1 MFNDLRAL
9 YSLLTPG
16 QRARLLRLQGLIV
29 VMALAEI
36 AAVLSIGPFMAV
48 VGDMGQLQGEGW
60 LATAYQMSGAS
71 NPRTFLSLM
80 GIGVLLVLILAA
92 VVSTLT
98 TWRLSLFSYSVGAE
112 LSCRLYRHYLYQ
124 PWLFHCRENSSR
136 LINKASQEVQRVT
149 QKIISPAM
157 HVNARLVLVILMS
170 VAIFTYNPV
179 VAGVGLLIFFV
190 SYMLLYKTVRR
201 FLITHGRRISR
212 TQAQR
217 LKLMSEGFGGI
228 KDVLLMHRQEAF
240 ARQFDKASRKWARG
254 QGVTQGLG
262 EAPRYAIELVAFG
275 SVILLVL
282 YLLNLHQGNLGSILP
297 ALSIYALAGFKML
310 PAFQKIYS
318 GISSIRGNLAALEEV
333 REDLVASRVERPD
346 KSLAEIDSPLLPARE
361 IRLQDVVFRYPDKAE
376 PALDGLSLCLPARSM
391 VGMVGASGGGKSTAV
406 DLLMGLMMP
415 ESGSVTVDGVPI
427 GEDNLA
433 HWQTCISYV
442 PQHIYLT
449 SASIRENVAFGIE
462 PAEIDDA
469 RVWEALRAAQMETL
483 VMKGLPDGF
492 DTRVGER
499 GVQLSGGQRQRIGI
513 ARALYHAAPIL
524 VLDEATSAL
533 DGTTERKVMEAIQ
546 AFSGTRTI
554 IMIAHRLSTVRH
566 CDCIYLVEKGCVI
579 GQGTYDQLAAR
590 NEAFRTLLANA

>member
-9 YSLLTPG
+9 YALLTPA
-16 QRARLLRLQGLIV
+16 QRAQLVRLQGLIV

-48 VGDMGQLQGEGW
+48 VGDMDQLRGEGG
-60 LATAYQMSGAS
+60 LATAYRMSGAS
-71 NPRTFLSLM
+71 SPRTFLSLM
-80 GIGVLLVLILAA
+80 GLGVLLVLVLAA

-124 PWLFHCRENSSR
+124 PWLFHCGENSSR

-149 QKIISPAM
+149 QKIINPAM
-157 HVNARLVLVILMS
+157 HVNARLVLVTLMS

-179 VAGVGLLIFFV
+179 VAGVGLLIFFA
-190 SYMLLYKTVRR
+190 SYILLYKTVRR
-201 FLITHGRRISR
+201 ILITHGRRISR
-212 TQAQR
+212 TQAER

-240 ARQFDKASRKWARG
+240 ARQFDTSSRKWARG
-254 QGVTQGLG
+254 QGVTHGLG

-282 YLLNLHQGNLGSILP
+282 YLLNLYQGNLGSILP

-318 GISSIRGNLAALEEV
+318 GISSIRSNLAAFEEI
-333 REDLVASRVERPD
+333 RDDLIASRVGRPE
-346 KSLAEIDSPLLPARE
+346 KSRADMDPPLVPIRE

-376 PALDGLSLCLPARSM
+376 PALDGLSLCLPACSM

-415 ESGSVTVDGVPI
+415 ESGSVTVDGVSI
-427 GEDNLA
+427 GGDNLA
-433 HWQTCISYV
+433 RWQACISYV

-462 PAEIDDA
+462 PAEIDDG
-469 RVWEALRAAQMETL
+469 RVLEVLRAAQMETL
-483 VMKGLPDGF
+483 VMKDLPEGLE
-492 DTRVGER
+492 TRVGER

-513 ARALYHAAPIL
+513 ARALYHATPVL

-533 DGTTERKVMEAIQ
+533 DGTTERQVMEAIH

-554 IMIAHRLSTVRH
+554 IMIAHRLSTVRQ
-566 CDCIYLVEKGCVI
+566 CDCIYLVEKGRVI
-579 GQGTYDQLAAR
+579 GQGTYEQLASR
-590 NEAFRTLLANA
+590 NEAFRILLANA

>member
-9 YSLLTPG
+9 YALLTPT
-16 QRARLLRLQGLIV
+16 QRARLLRLQVLIV

-60 LATAYQMSGAS
+60 LATAYQVSGAS
-71 NPRTFLSLM
+71 SPRTFLSLM
-80 GIGVLLVLILAA
+80 GLGVLLVLVLAA

-112 LSCRLYRHYLYQ
+112 LSCRLYRHYLHQ
-124 PWLFHCRENSSR
+124 PWLFHCGENSSR

-149 QKIISPAM
+149 QKIISPVM
-157 HVNARLVLVILMS
+157 HVNSRLVLVTLMS
-170 VAIFTYNPV
+170 VAVFTYNPV
-179 VAGVGLLIFFV
+179 VAGVGLLIFLA

-201 FLITHGRRISR
+201 ILITHGQRISR
-212 TQAQR
+212 TQAER

-240 ARQFDKASRKWARG
+240 ARQFNKASRKWARG
-254 QGVTQGLG
+254 QGVTHGLG

-282 YLLNLHQGNLGSILP
+282 YLLNLYQGNLGSILP

-318 GISSIRGNLAALEEV
+318 GISSIRSNLAAFEEV
-333 REDLVASRVERPD
+333 REDLVASRVGRPE
-346 KSLAEIDSPLLPARE
+346 KSQAEIDSPLVPVRE

-376 PALDGLSLCLPARSM
+376 PALDGLSLCLPACSM
-391 VGMVGASGGGKSTAV
+391 VGMVGASGSGKSTAV

-415 ESGSVTVDGVPI
+415 ESGSVTVDGVSI
-427 GEDNLA
+427 EGDNLA
-433 HWQTCISYV
+433 RWQACISYV

-462 PAEIDDA
+462 PGEIDNA
-469 RVWEALRAAQMETL
+469 RVLEALRAAQMETL
-483 VMKGLPDGF
+483 MKGLPDGL

-513 ARALYHAAPIL
+513 ARALYHATPVL

-533 DGTTERKVMEAIQ
+533 DGTTERRVMEAIH

-554 IMIAHRLSTVRH
+554 IMIAHRLSTVRQ
-566 CDCIYLVEKGCVI
+566 CDCIYLVEKGRVI
-579 GQGTYDQLAAR
+579 GQGTYEQLATR

>member
-1 MFNDLRAL
+1 MVNDLRAL
-9 YSLLTPG
+9 YSLLTPA
-16 QRARLLRLQGLIV
+16 QRARLLRLQGLII

-48 VGDMGQLQGEGW
+48 VGDMSQLQGEGW

-71 NPRTFLSLM
+71 SPRTFLSLM
-80 GIGVLLVLILAA
+80 GLGVLMVLILAA

-124 PWLFHCRENSSR
+124 SWLFHCQENSSR
-136 LINKASQEVQRVT
+136 LINKASQEVQRIT

-157 HVNARLVLVILMS
+157 HANARLVLVTLMS

-179 VAGVGLLIFFV
+179 VAGVGLLIFLA

-201 FLITHGRRISR
+201 FLITHGLRISR
-212 TQAQR
+212 TQAER

-297 ALSIYALAGFKML
+297 VLSIYALAGFKLL

-318 GISSIRGNLAALEEV
+318 GISSIRGNLAAFEEV
-333 REDLVASRVERPD
+333 REDLIASRVGRPEKNQAEMD
-346 KSLAEIDSPLLPARE
+346 SLLLPTRE
-361 IRLQDVVFRYPDKAE
+361 IRLQDVVFRYPGKEE

-406 DLLMGLMMP
+406 DLLMGLMIP
-415 ESGSVTVDGVPI
+415 ESGSVTVDGVSI

-433 HWQTCISYV
+433 RWQACISYV

-469 RVWEALRAAQMETL
+469 RVLEALRAAQMETL
-483 VMKGLPDGF
+483 VMKGLPDGL

-513 ARALYHAAPIL
+513 ARALYHAAPVL

-546 AFSGTRTI
+546 DLSGTRTI
-554 IMIAHRLSTVRH
+554 IMIAHRLSTVRN
-566 CDCIYLVEKGCVI
+566 CDCIYLVEKGRVI
-579 GQGTYDQLAAR
+579 GQGTYDQLEAR
-590 NEAFRTLLANA
+590 NDAFRALLANA